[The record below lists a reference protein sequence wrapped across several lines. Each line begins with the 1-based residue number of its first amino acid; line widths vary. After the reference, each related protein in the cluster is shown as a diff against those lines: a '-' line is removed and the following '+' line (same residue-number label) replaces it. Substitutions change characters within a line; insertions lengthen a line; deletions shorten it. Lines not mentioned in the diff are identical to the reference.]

1 MNAATWLRVAAGL
14 TLFQAIGHTFGAVL
28 APPSHGPG
36 EVALRQAM
44 QAYRV
49 VEMGVERSYWDFYYG
64 SGWTITVL
72 VIALAAV
79 MWFVAPLARRFPR
92 DVRPLIAALALA
104 NAALTM
110 IGVLF
115 FVTAPI
121 VASAAITVSLVL
133 AFFRTGEGAVSA
145 G

>member
-1 MNAATWLRVAAGL
+1 MNTATWLRIAAGL
-14 TLFQAIGHTFGAVL
+14 TLFQAVGHTFGAVL

-44 QAYRV
+44 RGYRV
-49 VEMGVERSYWDFYYG
+49 VEMGIERSYWDFYYG

-72 VIALAAV
+72 VMAAAAV
-79 MWFVAPLARRFPR
+79 MWFLAPLARRLPR
-92 DVRPLIAALALA
+92 DVRPLIGALALA
-104 NAALTM
+104 NAALTV

-121 VASAAITVSLVL
+121 IVSAAITVSLVL
-133 AFFRTGEGAVSA
+133 AFYRTGEA